1 MSIKDYGSL
10 AKLKIMSVNA
20 DDTVNDTFEAMFNPE
35 SYSET
40 FAVSFK
46 NVDRVSGGLE
56 VYDYDKTPPQD
67 FKLKLIIDG
76 TGVTDYDSSAFS
88 VFKQIFE
95 TVYEQINHFLRLA
108 WYPVNEKAIPL
119 KIEWGNLSIHCYLK
133 EVTINYTLFDREGL
147 PLRAELDTSFM
158 SDPDN
163 YKKDCER
170 RLKPNLLT
178 TGISTITALT
188 TGKTKAITNSTKT
201 SATTSNT
208 KAITNSIKT
217 STTTSTKTTSNGIV
231 ISVS

>member
-1 MSIKDYGSL
+1 MGIKDYGSL
-10 AKLKIMSVNA
+10 ARLKIMSVNEN
-20 DDTVNDTFEAMFNPE
+20 DTVNDTFEVMFNPE

-46 NVDRVSGGLE
+46 NVDRVSGGME

-76 TGVTDYDSSAFS
+76 TGVTDYESSAFS
-88 VFKQIFE
+88 AFKRTSE
-95 TVYEQINHFLRLA
+95 TAYDQINHFLKLA

-133 EVTINYTLFDREGL
+133 EVTINYTLFDREGV
-147 PLRAELDTSFM
+147 PLRAELDASFM

-170 RLKPNLLT
+170 RLKPKVST
-178 TGISTITALT
+178 TGTSTSTASTTSKAKTITST
-188 TGKTKAITNSTKT
+188 T
-201 SATTSNT
+201 
-208 KAITNSIKT
+208 KT
-217 STTTSTKTTSNGIV
+217 STTTSTKTTTNGIV